1 MVTIE
6 LLKAKGYPISILKQ
20 PEAVVLAEKTIK
32 IAYFP
37 KDADFTDEAIEDTL
51 CALVFALVLRRTAM
65 ATRFG
70 TVQKI
75 DGYSQTVEDE
85 KAMREA
91 KSYAI
96 PFYTDYLNSLEA
108 PFDFNDIIGLYDTI
122 IL

>member
-1 MVTIE
+1 MVTID

-37 KDADFTDEAIEDTL
+37 KDADFTDEAVEDTL

-85 KAMREA
+85 KAMKEA

-96 PFYTDYLNSLEA
+96 PFYTDYLKGLA
-108 PFDFNDIIGLYDTI
+108 TPFNFNDIIGLYDDI